1 MSSFLDRVSEQ
12 LDRVIPIEI
21 LFILLILG
29 VIIFIWDM
37 LMRQSTQLKTAG
49 GLGEKSELIAVVG
62 STRIPGR
69 SYSSS
74 KLGLSSQPHS
84 LVKEEGFL
92 IPVDV
97 IPSSK
102 KVKDRHVV
110 QMLVHMRL
118 VEAIE
123 GKRPPYG
130 ILILGKEQRSVR
142 IKNTEEKQS
151 WLDDI
156 LAEMRS
162 ILEGVPAIAKPTYY
176 KCKGCDV
183 RAFCTQTPFKDFGG
197 ETPAL
202 AAEDESSSDE

>member
-1 MSSFLDRVSEQ
+1 MSNVLDRISDQ
-12 LDRVIPIEI
+12 IDKVIPIEI
-21 LFILLILG
+21 LVILLILG
-29 VIIFIWDM
+29 VIIFVWDM
-37 LMRQSTQLKTAG
+37 LMRQSAQIKTAG
-49 GLGEKSELIAVVG
+49 GLGEKSELIAVAG

-69 SYSSS
+69 IYSSA

-84 LVKEEGFL
+84 LIKEEGFL

-97 IPSSK
+97 VPSSK

-118 VEAIE
+118 VESVE

-130 ILILGKEQRSVR
+130 ILILGREQRSVR
-142 IKNTEEKQS
+142 IKNTDEKQS

-156 LAEMRS
+156 LGEMRS
-162 ILEGVPAIAKPTYY
+162 ILGGIPAVAKPSYY

-183 RAFCTQTPFKDFGG
+183 KAFCQQTPFKD
-197 ETPAL
+197 L
-202 AAEDESSSDE
+202 DKDEKPVLDDDSEL

>member
-1 MSSFLDRVSEQ
+1 MSSFLDRISDQ
-12 LDRVIPIEI
+12 IDRVIPIEI
-21 LFILLILG
+21 LVILLILG
-29 VIIFIWDM
+29 VIIFVWDM
-37 LMRQSTQLKTAG
+37 LMRQSAKLKTAG
-49 GLGEKSELIAVVG
+49 GLGENSQLIAVVG

-69 SYSSS
+69 IYSSP

-84 LVKEEGFL
+84 LIKEDGFL

-97 IPSSK
+97 VPSSK

-118 VEAIE
+118 VEEKE

-142 IKNTEEKQS
+142 IKNTDEKQS

-156 LAEMRS
+156 LGEMRS
-162 ILEGVPAIAKPTYY
+162 ILGGVPAVAKPTYY

-183 RAFCTQTPFKDFGG
+183 RAFCQQTPFKDFGND
-197 ETPAL
+197 EKPP
-202 AAEDESSSDE
+202 AEDEGEA